1 MPTDL
6 LQALQR
12 REHLQRREL
21 WHDSTL
27 VVALSC
33 LGGAFTIVRA
43 FQSEAFAA
51 ALSLFEVLE

>member
-1 MPTDL
+1 

-21 WHDSTL
+21 WHDSAL

>member
-1 MPTDL
+1 MPTDV

-12 REHLQRREL
+12 RRTLQRREF
-21 WHDSTL
+21 WH
-27 VVALSC
+27 VAALSC

-51 ALSLFEVLE
+51 ALSVF

>member
-1 MPTDL
+1 MPTDV

-12 REHLQRREL
+12 RRTLQRREF
-21 WHDSTL
+21 WRDSAL

-51 ALSLFEVLE
+51 ALSVF